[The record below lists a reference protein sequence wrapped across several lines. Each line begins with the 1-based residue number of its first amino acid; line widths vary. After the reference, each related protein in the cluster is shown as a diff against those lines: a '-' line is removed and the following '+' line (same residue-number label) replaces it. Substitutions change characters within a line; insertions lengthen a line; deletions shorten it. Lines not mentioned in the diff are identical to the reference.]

1 VPTDLDLP
9 AATTRTSPQPSGSL
23 ASAWRHLTVFPGLVG
38 SVLCVAGAVL
48 LVLSGL
54 IHLHL
59 WDTGYRHIATIGPLF
74 LVQGVVGILV
84 ALAVAA
90 LRWPVIALAGALFA
104 AGTVGGLVLS
114 VEVGLF
120 GFRDSFSAPYATV
133 SLVLESVAVVV
144 LLAAAV
150 VGLTH
155 RTADAGQARRG
166 SPR

>member
-1 VPTDLDLP
+1 VPTDLDIP
-9 AATTRTSPQPSGSL
+9 AATTRTSSEPSGSL
-23 ASAWRHLTVFPGLVG
+23 ASAWRRLTVVPGLVS

-59 WDTGYRHIATIGPLF
+59 WDTGYRHIPTIGPLF
-74 LVQGVVGILV
+74 LVQGVAGILV
-84 ALAVAA
+84 ALAVALLRRPVTA
-90 LRWPVIALAGALFA
+90 LVGALLA

-120 GFRDSFSAPYATV
+120 GFRDSFSAPYATM
-133 SLVLESVAVVV
+133 SLVLESVAFVV
-144 LLAAAV
+144 LVGATL
-150 VGLTH
+150 VGLH
-155 RTADAGQARRG
+155 APSGDAGQARRG